1 MAITDILAAAQNGAY
16 FANAAK
22 VGGVAEAQARAA
34 ITIMAP
40 RIAEKLR
47 AKAAADPDAFDA
59 LLDLLEEGGDSSD
72 LDDVE
77 AMTGAEAQADGM
89 AILADLYGS
98 KIAALKAMSSSGL
111 SGSELET
118 TAALSA
124 TGVLAAL
131 AASNATPLMSG
142 SAQVTSDTG
151 AGGGFF
157 SVLIAALLKGLLQ
170 GASRQLAPKRR
181 RRRRYTY
188 STTRRRTTKRRTSRP
203 GLDDIFRDLLG
214 SRR

>member
-16 FANAAK
+16 FSNAA
-22 VGGVAEAQARAA
+22 AACDITEAQARAA
-34 ITIMAP
+34 MTIMAP

-59 LLDLLEEGGDSSD
+59 LLDILEEGGDSSD
-72 LDDVE
+72 LDDVD
-77 AMTGAEAQADGM
+77 AMTGAEAQSDG
-89 AILADLYGS
+89 AEILKDLYGS
-98 KIAALKAMSSSGL
+98 GDAATKALSSSGL
-111 SGSELET
+111 SGPALSK

-131 AASNATPLMSG
+131 AASNAQTLAAPQTV
-142 SAQVTSDTG
+142 ADTG
-151 AGGGFF
+151 SGGGGFF
-157 SVLIAALLKGLLQ
+157 SILIAALLKGLLQ

-181 RRRRYTY
+181 RRRRTYY
-188 STTRRRTTKRRTSRP
+188 STARRRTTKRRTSRP
-203 GLDDIFRDLLG
+203 GLDDVFRDLLG